1 MALSERLAL
10 LIDIN
15 GASAV
20 AELNKVGAAA
30 DRELGKAEDR
40 TQRMGTKFQTVGI
53 GMMATAATIG
63 AGLYAAGK
71 GAAELEQSVGGTE
84 AVFESSSG
92 VIDTWA
98 KGADTAAGLSE
109 QAARRLTT
117 QIGGALQGLGFAQD
131 EAASKS
137 IELTQIGA
145 DLAATY
151 GGTTTDAVQA
161 LGSALR
167 GEFDPMEQF
176 NVFLKQS
183 EIDAKAVELGLAA
196 NTNEVDKNAR
206 AQATLAMI
214 TEQSSAAQGQFGRE
228 SNTASGQMA
237 IMEAQTQNAKDA
249 LGAGMLPVMSKVA
262 SVVGTGASKFLELDQ
277 SMGGTLSTGLAVG
290 VGILGVGGAISTTV
304 GWVIKMKSGFA
315 DAASSAKD
323 FVSGLRT
330 VPGAIQAISFTG
342 AAVGLAL
349 FTQRMAENREEA
361 DKWASGQAGG
371 GTIPEQIA
379 EVEEALRK
387 AREESEKYAS
397 VDVLGAHLWG
407 SNEGREKADQVDALQ
422 RKLDALKAT
431 EADAANAADLNA
443 RGVDSMGNSLDGAQG
458 PTDDLTQAVEDNKK
472 AYEDAAK
479 AREDFWNPGFDLES
493 ASIAAMEGHQNLAT
507 AITENGI
514 SLDLATEAGRN
525 NREAFLDAAKA
536 ALEEAEALKQNGASN
551 EEAAAAARNHIAGLK
566 DQMVQ
571 AGFSRQSVEM
581 LSAAL
586 NLTPREINI
595 MFQTP
600 GLDLASAKAADLMRA
615 LERLSNGDYNLA
627 NLGSNIGS
635 GIAGLPAGRA
645 SGGSAMPYAVHP
657 VGENGSEVVSTP
669 TGSVLVMGNEAASVR
684 PVETRQASAATQV
697 IQLVVDGRVL
707 AQVLN
712 DYQAGLN

>member
-237 IMEAQTQNAKDA
+237 TMEAQTQNAKDA

-431 EADAANAADLNA
+431 ETEAANAADLNA
-443 RGVDSMGNSLDGAQG
+443 RGGRLDGQ
-458 PTDDLTQAVEDNKK
+458 
-472 AYEDAAK
+472 
-479 AREDFWNPGFDLES
+479 
-493 ASIAAMEGHQNLAT
+493 LA
-507 AITENGI
+507 
-514 SLDLATEAGRN
+514 
-525 NREAFLDAAKA
+525 
-536 ALEEAEALKQNGASN
+536 
-551 EEAAAAARNHIAGLK
+551 
-566 DQMVQ
+566 
-571 AGFSRQSVEM
+571 
-581 LSAAL
+581 
-586 NLTPREINI
+586 
-595 MFQTP
+595 
-600 GLDLASAKAADLMRA
+600 
-615 LERLSNGDYNLA
+615 
-627 NLGSNIGS
+627 
-635 GIAGLPAGRA
+635 
-645 SGGSAMPYAVHP
+645 
-657 VGENGSEVVSTP
+657 
-669 TGSVLVMGNEAASVR
+669 
-684 PVETRQASAATQV
+684 
-697 IQLVVDGRVL
+697 
-707 AQVLN
+707 
-712 DYQAGLN
+712 

>member
-431 EADAANAADLNA
+431 ETEAANAADLNA
-443 RGVDSMGNSLDGAQG
+443 RGVDAMGNSLDGAQG

-657 VGENGSEVVSTP
+657 VGERGSEVVSTP
-669 TGSVLVMGNEAASVR
+669 TGSVLVMGNEGASVR
-684 PVETRQASAATQV
+684 PVEPRSAPTAPQV

-712 DYQAGLN
+712 DYNLGLN